1 MVKGREKMER
11 IRVLRKALQTG
22 ALALLGSLAAIC
34 ASAQQYPTKPVRVIV
49 PFAPG
54 GGSDILMRQLGP
66 KLQQYFGQSFVV
78 DNRGG
83 GGGSIGAEMA
93 ARATPDGYTLI
104 VGSGSYAA
112 NAAIYKSSYDSVTGV
127 TPIVEIGFSP
137 FIVSVHPSIP
147 ARTLKELIAHA
158 RQNAGKLAYGS
169 SGQGGITHLATEL
182 MATMSGIKLVHVP
195 YKASSLALTD
205 LLGGQIQVVV
215 GSMLPTL
222 PHVKSGKIVGL
233 AVTTAERWPTT
244 PSIPTVAETLP
255 GYDVELWF
263 GMWGPKGIP
272 AALVGR
278 LNAAVNKAL
287 REPDVEQ
294 QLSAGGL
301 RASGGPPQRFAERV
315 QKDVRRWQKVVAEA
329 GIKAD

>member
-1 MVKGREKMER
+1 MEDSSMSAFATSGYCR
-11 IRVLRKALQTG
+11 ISG
-22 ALALLGSLAAIC
+22 LALLAVFAC
-34 ASAQQYPTKPVRVIV
+34 FASAQQYPTKPVRVIV

-54 GGSDILMRQLGP
+54 GGSDIVLRVVGP
-66 KLQQYFGQSFVV
+66 KLQQYFGQTFVQ

-93 ARATPDGYTLI
+93 ARAAPDGYTLI

-112 NAAIYKSSYDSVTGV
+112 NVAVYKPSYHPVTGI
-127 TPIVEIGFSP
+127 TAIVEFGFSP
-137 FIVSVHPSIP
+137 FIVSVHPSVP
-147 ARTLKELIAHA
+147 ARSLKELIAHA
-158 RQNAGKLAYGS
+158 RQNPGRLAYGS
-169 SGQGGITHLATEL
+169 SGNGGVTHLATEL
-182 MATMSGIKLVHVP
+182 LATMGGGLKLTHVP
-195 YKASSLALTD
+195 YKASSLALID
-205 LLGGQIQVVV
+205 LIGGQIQVVV

-244 PSIPTVAETLP
+244 PNIPTVAETLP

-272 AALVGR
+272 GSISES

-301 RASGGPPQRFAERV
+301 RASGGPPERFRERIS
-315 QKDVRRWQKVVAEA
+315 KDVVRWQKVVAEA
-329 GIKAD
+329 GIRPE